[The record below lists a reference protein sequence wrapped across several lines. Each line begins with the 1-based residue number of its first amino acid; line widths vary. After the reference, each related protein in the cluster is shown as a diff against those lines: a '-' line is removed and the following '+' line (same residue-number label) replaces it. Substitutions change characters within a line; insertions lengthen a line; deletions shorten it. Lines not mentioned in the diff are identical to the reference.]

1 LAKPSWKKSQA
12 ATPPSRQE
20 KFESRRRRLAPKEMN
35 MTTQTTLMPNVP
47 DLAAIRAQRLET
59 IIIDG
64 IDRALLAQS
73 TLVMR
78 CRTQGWETL
87 AQKIESDDLERFYD
101 EPLKQAINELVE
113 REAVFPDQTSIP

>member
-1 LAKPSWKKSQA
+1 
-12 ATPPSRQE
+12 
-20 KFESRRRRLAPKEMN
+20 